1 MKHAPQ
7 HDFYPIREAAETTS
21 IKNKKKQV
29 NQLWI
34 NEHCD
39 KYARMQQMIFCPG
52 IQTMNERI
60 SVNILSQL
68 DIALRLLLRTAF
80 CYS

>member
-1 MKHAPQ
+1 
-7 HDFYPIREAAETTS
+7 
-21 IKNKKKQV
+21 
-29 NQLWI
+29 LWI